1 MKDTIINLY
10 LLKCNP
16 NEHTNKMEKLT
27 QKKIIGMSDAEL
39 KDYIKQGFADV
50 TEHDM
55 IDKELYYREQRRI
68 LID

>member
-1 MKDTIINLY
+1 
-10 LLKCNP
+10 
-16 NEHTNKMEKLT
+16 MEKLT
-27 QKKIIGMSDAEL
+27 HSKIIGMSDAEL